1 MLSFVETAQVVSHFD
16 ATRRGD
22 RIARCQFGPVAIS
35 VVFASRFPP
44 GLRPRRCMNTTLVPF
59 KCQSNTIFS
68 EKLYHD
74 GTNGIMNILLLFYQS
89 VVYLIRQRI
98 LILVL

>member
-1 MLSFVETAQVVSHFD
+1 
-16 ATRRGD
+16 
-22 RIARCQFGPVAIS
+22 
-35 VVFASRFPP
+35 
-44 GLRPRRCMNTTLVPF
+44 MNTTLVPF

-74 GTNGIMNILLLFYQS
+74 GTNGIMNILLLSYQS